1 MPDAI
6 IRKPKVVIPKADID
20 RLFQLLPS
28 DEVRRILS
36 FADAM
41 NVFHA
46 STDKK
51 RCAVE
56 IAERLEPLGIRGIS
70 LKSLYR
76 KEHAAF
82 IPDEKHP
89 GQEICNVF
97 ELVDNRLAKRV
108 SGQWLAFNTEF
119 IDHWHARV
127 LMNKR
132 KVKPAWDNLLIDLAR
147 GDTIPGYGTWRD
159 IYFREHHYHPAA
171 DEPCPYSVRNPP
183 VGWSLRNL
191 MMLSPDKCSLKA
203 ARIGL
208 GQAKIDFLP
217 TVRMTRVGL
226 LPCQVVEVDDMWYE
240 HMVIFGGNAKPQRV
254 LEFALMDRLTGHVVG
269 HLAKPVVEAA
279 DGTRKTL
286 KSAWVR
292 YLYHYLLCVVGVPE
306 GGCVIKGEHG
316 TASADDTFASA
327 LAAINAVR
335 EGAGWKPVVFRAGSI
350 ITEPLA
356 KGLPGV
362 QSKGNPRHKGMIEQ
376 MHATLKN
383 YADAIIFGGIGG
395 GRGVQPHE
403 ALGMARED
411 AALVKL
417 AEALPATAGSGI
429 RFNFPTW
436 AAFAR
441 AVDEAHRRMDERTN
455 HALEGWEECGFMV
468 GELKVAGMPHWT
480 AMPRMAALPPERAAQ
495 VRALVASGAAEYR
508 ERKMSPAEAWAASVK
523 TTKLER
529 VSPAFAPMILGKELA
544 HVGTVGDKLTVTV
557 RDAETGEKYTVVAII
572 DGQPLPRGAK
582 VLVWVNPMDCGKAY
596 VCDVQGRFLG
606 IAKVQMAVRADADA
620 SVEALQEQLGMR
632 SAALADAKQKLEPLV
647 KARLKERNEA
657 AAANLAALG
666 VEDPVERRELEE
678 RKRGELA
685 GVEGADVTLDPDEE
699 PGEAADVA
707 IDEPG
712 DEPTISQDD
721 FD

>member
-441 AVDEAHRRMDERTN
+441 AVDEAHRRMDERTD
-455 HALEGWEECGFMV
+455 HQLEGWEECGFMV
-468 GELKVAGMPHWT
+468 GELNVAGMPHWT
-480 AMPRMAALPPERAAQ
+480 SMPRMDAMPPERAAQ

-606 IAKVQMAVRADADA
+606 IAK
-620 SVEALQEQLGMR
+620 
-632 SAALADAKQKLEPLV
+632 
-647 KARLKERNEA
+647 
-657 AAANLAALG
+657 
-666 VEDPVERRELEE
+666 
-678 RKRGELA
+678 
-685 GVEGADVTLDPDEE
+685 
-699 PGEAADVA
+699 
-707 IDEPG
+707 
-712 DEPTISQDD
+712 
-721 FD
+721 

>member
-1 MPDAI
+1 MDTPLI
-6 IRKPKVVIPKADID
+6 VTKVEID
-20 RLFQLLPS
+20 ELLKLLPS
-28 DEVRRILS
+28 DEAQRTLS
-36 FADAM
+36 FIDALK
-41 NVFHA
+41 VFDRA
-46 STDKK
+46 ADKK
-51 RCAVE
+51 RCAAE
-56 IAERLEPLGIRGIS
+56 IASRLEPLGYKGLN

-76 KEHAAF
+76 KLKDFKKIGVWA
-82 IPDEKHP
+82 
-89 GQEICNVF
+89 C
-97 ELVDNRLAKRV
+97 VDRRVARRV
-108 SGQWLAFNTEF
+108 SAQGIAANKVFVE
-119 IDHWHARV
+119 HWHSRV
-127 LMNKR
+127 LMNRR
-132 KVKPAWDNLLIDLAR
+132 KVKPAWRALMLDLVNGVAV
-147 GDTIPGYGTWRD
+147 PGVGTWREL
-159 IYFREHHYHPAA
+159 YAATFGYRPAA
-171 DEPCPYSVRNPP
+171 DEPCPWSEATPP
-183 VGWSLRNL
+183 PGWSLRNL
-191 MMLSPDKCSLKA
+191 MMVSPDKCSLEA

-217 TVRMTRVGL
+217 TVRLTRVGL

-269 HLAKPVVEAA
+269 HLAKPVVEAP
-279 DGTRKTL
+279 DGTRRTL

-335 EGAGWKPVVFRAGSI
+335 EDAGWKPVVFRAGSI

-403 ALGMARED
+403 AIGMARED

-417 AEALPATAGSGI
+417 AAALPATAGSGI

-436 AAFAR
+436 RAFAV
-441 AVDEAHRRMDERTN
+441 AVEEAHRQMDERTD
-455 HALEGWEECGFMV
+455 HQLEGWEECGFTV

-480 AMPRMAALPPERAAQ
+480 SMPRMDAMPPERAAQ
-495 VRALVASGAAEYR
+495 VRSLVASGAAEYR

-523 TTKLER
+523 TAKLER

-557 RDAETGEKYTVVAII
+557 RDAETGEKYIVAAII
-572 DGQPLPRGAK
+572 DGRPLPRGEK
-582 VLVWVNPMDCGKAY
+582 VHVWINPMDCGKAY
-596 VCDVQGRFLG
+596 VCDLQGRFLG
-606 IAKVQMAVRADADA
+606 VAKSLPAVRADADA
-620 SVEALQEQLGMR
+620 SVEALQEQLGLR

-657 AAANLAALG
+657 AAANLGALG

-678 RKRGELA
+678 RQRGELA
-685 GVEGADVTLDPDEE
+685 DVEGADIELDPSEEPEEEEVADLTFDPDEV
-699 PGEAADVA
+699 PGE
-707 IDEPG
+707 EPQI
-712 DEPTISQDD
+712 PHDD
-721 FD
+721 FID

>member
-6 IRKPKVVIPKADID
+6 ARRPNIVIPKADID
-20 RLFQLLPS
+20 KLFRMLPS
-28 DEVRRILS
+28 DEAQRTLS
-36 FADAM
+36 FFDSLC
-41 NVFHA
+41 VFHA

-82 IPDEKHP
+82 IPDEKHR

-269 HLAKPVVEAA
+269 HLAKPVVESA

-335 EGAGWKPVVFRAGSI
+335 EDAGWKPVVFRAGSI

-383 YADAIIFGGIGG
+383 YADAITAYGYASFLDLKNPKP
-395 GRGVQPHE
+395 QYLAAE
-403 ALGMARED
+403 CFLALGDKTNALSAI
-411 AALVKL
+411 AALEQFCSKETELGREYLAKATALKAL
-417 AEALPATAGSGI
+417 AE
-429 RFNFPTW
+429 
-436 AAFAR
+436 
-441 AVDEAHRRMDERTN
+441 TN
-455 HALEGWEECGFMV
+455 A
-468 GELKVAGMPHWT
+468 
-480 AMPRMAALPPERAAQ
+480 
-495 VRALVASGAAEYR
+495 
-508 ERKMSPAEAWAASVK
+508 
-523 TTKLER
+523 
-529 VSPAFAPMILGKELA
+529 
-544 HVGTVGDKLTVTV
+544 
-557 RDAETGEKYTVVAII
+557 
-572 DGQPLPRGAK
+572 
-582 VLVWVNPMDCGKAY
+582 
-596 VCDVQGRFLG
+596 
-606 IAKVQMAVRADADA
+606 
-620 SVEALQEQLGMR
+620 
-632 SAALADAKQKLEPLV
+632 
-647 KARLKERNEA
+647 
-657 AAANLAALG
+657 
-666 VEDPVERRELEE
+666 
-678 RKRGELA
+678 
-685 GVEGADVTLDPDEE
+685 
-699 PGEAADVA
+699 
-707 IDEPG
+707 
-712 DEPTISQDD
+712 
-721 FD
+721 